1 MCISTPSDDLTRV
14 TRGENPQVIPGCRGL
29 PLPEGCELTSELLPE
44 RLASFDGLTLR
55 VRGLHTV
62 FPHRAPQV
70 FSGLVKRNVTEKP
83 CRICDASPGF
93 LESHF
98 LVDS

>member
-1 MCISTPSDDLTRV
+1 MTLNSTSCRLCLTCFYVIYASDNLTRV

-44 RLASFDGLTLR
+44 RLAS
-55 VRGLHTV
+55 
-62 FPHRAPQV
+62 
-70 FSGLVKRNVTEKP
+70 
-83 CRICDASPGF
+83 CDASPGF